1 METFTDWGTQL
12 QKMADFLQFDQSKFF
27 ENMALEG
34 DRIGQM
40 QRSITNLLKEH
51 DDGQKVLARK
61 QEDLFNAKEKDFAKW
76 GNADLLRMT
85 VDDQKELLKDE
96 RNKQLIDPEM
106 QRQLWRMRQTHAFL
120 TTTLNEEMAIN

>member
-1 METFTDWGTQL
+1 
-12 QKMADFLQFDQSKFF
+12 MADFLRIDQSKFF
-27 ENMALEG
+27 ENIALEG

-40 QRSITNLLKEH
+40 QRSITNILKEH
-51 DDGQKVLARK
+51 EDGQKVLAKK
-61 QEDLFNAKEKDFAKW
+61 QEDLFNAKEKDFTKW
-76 GNADLLRMT
+76 GNADLIRMT

-96 RNKQLIDPEM
+96 RNKNLIDPEM